1 MKLVTDL
8 GENEVIHCPTLEEA
22 EAICRLMDGA
32 GLRWITTNSYLDYNN
47 WESDG
52 KNTCY
57 CPKQGQF
64 SQLSYYEKKGY
75 TIHKASEFL
84 TEQTK

>member
-22 EAICRLMDGA
+22 EAICRLMDGV
-32 GLRWITTNSYLDYNN
+32 GLRWRHGASSLKENDWHTY
-47 WESDG
+47 E

-57 CPKQGQF
+57 RPKRGTF
-64 SQLSYYEKKGY
+64 TELKFFKYIGY

-84 TEQTK
+84 TETK

>member
-8 GENEVIHCPTLEEA
+8 GENEVIHCPTIEEA

-32 GLRWITTNSYLDYNN
+32 GLRWRTDRSYQEHHN
-47 WESDG
+47 WKTYEEY
-52 KNTCY
+52 TCY
-57 CPKQGQF
+57 IPNNGTFCGVQYATKRA
-64 SQLSYYEKKGY
+64 Y

-84 TEQTK
+84 TKTK